1 MVIFL
6 VSSQKNG
13 FLVKK
18 RAHSG
23 FREVRGMTRQNV
35 TTGTKNSTTNK
46 RLVERRQQLHIKQK
60 FKHSLEE
67 KNVKTRLQH
76 HGQMKKEP
84 VKQEK
89 KLHNKFQ
96 KTFERRNRATEKSVS
111 TVYWV
116 STV

>member
-1 MVIFL
+1 MLQQEPKTVLQTKDLLKGDSNFI
-6 VSSQKNG
+6 SN
-13 FLVKK
+13 
-18 RAHSG
+18 
-23 FREVRGMTRQNV
+23 
-35 TTGTKNSTTNK
+35 KNSCIHWK
-46 RLVERRQQLHIKQK
+46 K
-60 FKHSLEE
+60 
-67 KNVKTRLQH
+67 KNVETRLQH
-76 HGQMKKEP
+76 HGQMKKVP